1 MLERLRHRQHLLSR
15 QKPVFRVSRAENNP
29 PMWIVS
35 QPTQAQKE
43 CASTSPAR
51 QDSAS
56 RRAMDL
62 WPCRFQSVGPSMR
75 RSTRHGTRGHEVPTR
90 VLLSRTTRVTRIWV
104 ETVISV
110 GSVVLRARDGLAS
123 GMALVLLQCNLCPLR
138 ARQRSP
144 TRSLKIGTVEEI
156 ALLKAVRLKV
166 NPTKR
171 RDGNG
176 ERTV

>member
-1 MLERLRHRQHLLSR
+1 M
-15 QKPVFRVSRAENNP
+15 
-29 PMWIVS
+29 
-35 QPTQAQKE
+35 
-43 CASTSPAR
+43 
-51 QDSAS
+51 
-56 RRAMDL
+56 
-62 WPCRFQSVGPSMR
+62 
-75 RSTRHGTRGHEVPTR
+75 
-90 VLLSRTTRVTRIWV
+90 

-123 GMALVLLQCNLCPLR
+123 GMALVLLRCNLCPLR

-156 ALLKAVRLKV
+156 ALKAVHQRV

-176 ERTV
+176 ERTA